1 MATIMTT
8 TSGIKFYVT
17 PVIDE
22 DWNAGNVMVSL
33 PESER
38 DTVWSIADYLKSGL
52 TTKDTKSGGIV
63 ATFKDVYVD
72 EVPTLVNFLNGHN

>member
-1 MATIMTT
+1 MAKIITT
-8 TSGIKFYVT
+8 ESGIKFYVT

-33 PESER
+33 PETER
-38 DTVWSIADYLKSGL
+38 DTVWSIADWFKTGP
-52 TTKDTKSGGIV
+52 TTKGTKSGGIV

-72 EVPTLVNFLNGHN
+72 EVPTLVGFLNGHN